1 MLSFIAKNCFVDDE
15 YFVRWIGFVQKGPE
29 REVPSLTIWLA
40 SDKVVHGFEELLFCV
55 IIVVW

>member
-1 MLSFIAKNCFVDDE
+1 MLVFIAKNCFVDDE
-15 YFVRWIGFVQKGPE
+15 YFVCWTGFVQKGPE

-40 SDKVVHGFEELLFCV
+40 SDKVINGFEELLFCV